1 MKLFARG
8 DPGSVNRC
16 VDAGGDAPADQ
27 RAGGLERPARDD
39 AQRIAGIRVDDDPDV
54 TGLVPRG
61 HQQVPSWQSKASR
74 IAVRVESD
82 RPRRHS

>member
-1 MKLFARG
+1 MVPMFSLESCSLLNWALKDSMKLFARG

-54 TGLVPRG
+54 
-61 HQQVPSWQSKASR
+61 S
-74 IAVRVESD
+74 
-82 RPRRHS
+82 